1 MESDDLLD
9 LAASAPAPHPRGPDD
24 DELFARRVDASTWAS
39 DPAVAAIAF
48 AEFIARRQPVV
59 LTGCIDWPALRT
71 WTHEYLKK
79 TLGDRPVFCALTPDG
94 LGDAVATAADGTV
107 CFVKPYEARMPFSSF
122 VDAIESPL
130 HAPDGVPRRAVHYVS
145 HQNDS
150 LSSEYEALWADVE
163 LALPW
168 ADAAFGRPPAATNF
182 WMGEDA
188 ARTTVHADLFDNVY
202 CVVSGRKEF
211 HLLPPQ
217 EGHVLRRQ
225 RYPSAAYTPSA
236 DGSSHA
242 LVLEFDEPAAEVLWS
257 PVHLDHG
264 SSEQL
269 RPVRASVGPGE
280 VLFLPALWWHA
291 VGQRGG
297 EGCAP
302 STVAVNYWYE
312 GPTALGE
319 EVEAAAERAAER
331 ILEQVKKM

>member
-1 MESDDLLD
+1 MDAESDDLLD
-9 LAASAPAPHPRGPDD
+9 LAASAPAPLPRGPRDD
-24 DELFARRVDASTWAS
+24 DLITLRVDASSWGT
-39 DPAVAAIAF
+39 DPAVAAVTF
-48 AEFIARRQPVV
+48 AGFIKQRQPVV
-59 LTGCIDWPALRT
+59 LTGCISWPALRT
-71 WTHEYLKK
+71 WTHEYLRNV
-79 TLGDRPVFCALTPDG
+79 LGDHSVFCALTPDG
-94 LGDAVATAADGTV
+94 LGDAVTTAKDGTD
-107 CFVKPYEARMPFSSF
+107 CFVKPHETRIFFNSF

-130 HAPDGVPRRAVHYVS
+130 CAPDGTPRRAVHYVS

-150 LSSEYEALWADVE
+150 LSSEYEPLWADVQ
-163 LALPW
+163 LSLPW
-168 ADAAFGRPPAATNF
+168 ADAAFGRQPAATNF

-211 HLLPPQ
+211 YLLPPQ
-217 EGHVLRRQ
+217 EGHMLRRR
-225 RYPSAAYTPSA
+225 RYPSAAYMPTA
-236 DGSSHA
+236 DASSHDDAYA
-242 LVLEFDEPAAEVLWS
+242 LALEFDEPAAEVLWS
-257 PVHLDHG
+257 PLHLDAE
-264 SSEQL
+264 SSAPL

-319 EVEAAAERAAER
+319 EV
-331 ILEQVKKM
+331 L